1 MNLNSDAF
9 KSVTV
14 SLNAQNLFTLTNYS
28 GTDPEPALVDIED
41 NGNPLAPGMD
51 RRNSY
56 YTARSFTLGVNINL

>member
-1 MNLNSDAF
+1 
-9 KSVTV
+9 
-14 SLNAQNLFTLTNYS
+14 LFTLTNYS